1 MFALIDTKDA
11 SEIAI
16 YIPSDDNCSESLK
29 QLTLMLEH
37 NATFYKVGYQSFE
50 IVKPKISLILGN
62 KHEFESGYESVE
74 VTVASNDHLLD
85 KHFSIDTA
93 QVKASYD
100 KAKRSFAERNERL
113 QKEVASLKLEIEKL
127 EEMIELVKKAC

>member
-37 NATFYKVGYQSFE
+37 NATFYKNKYQSFE
-50 IVKPKISLILGN
+50 IVNPQMSVTLGD
-62 KHEFESGYESVE
+62 KHEFSSGYESME
-74 VTVASNDHLLD
+74 VTVASNDHVLD
-85 KHFSIDTA
+85 PHFSIDTA
-93 QVKASYD
+93 QVKASYA
-100 KAKRSFAERNERL
+100 KAQSAFTQKNQRL
-113 QKEVASLKLEIEKL
+113 QKEIASLKFEIEQLKEKL
-127 EEMIELVKKAC
+127 EETNDD